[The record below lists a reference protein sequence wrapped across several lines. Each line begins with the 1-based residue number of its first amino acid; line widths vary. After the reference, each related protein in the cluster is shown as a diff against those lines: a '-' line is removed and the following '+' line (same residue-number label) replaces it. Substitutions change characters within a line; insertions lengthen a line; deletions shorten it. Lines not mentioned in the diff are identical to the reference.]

1 MFCKTEDLHCFF
13 GCAILISLGTSILS
27 FARRASLGAFRF
39 RFPGHIINR
48 RRGFY
53 IVGRK
58 KSVALPGYSNLW
70 KERMVLKE
78 ETRNGNETEERCVV
92 KGFSTGN
99 LKYPLT
105 NDFMFKA
112 VLQRNQTA
120 LKGLLCALLHMEMEE
135 IAAVR
140 VLNPIEIGGMIDE
153 KMMILDLKLE
163 LNDSRILDIE
173 MQVIDEGN
181 WPERSLAYL
190 CRAFD
195 QLDKGEKYLNVKETI
210 HIGILNFTPKDFPEK
225 LYLDYFFYNLDNAHK
240 YSDKMSIRMLQL
252 NQLGN
257 KTDERKWPKLYYWAC
272 LFKAKTWEEMWM
284 LAEKDE
290 TIRECVFTYKEL
302 TADEKARM
310 QSEAREDYYRR
321 LNWAEERG
329 LNKGM
334 EKGLERGQ
342 KETARTLVSSV
353 DHAMESF
360 QVSLERAC
368 EGLGTTVEAY
378 QAAKALLE

>member
-1 MFCKTEDLHCFF
+1 MKEKEKI
-13 GCAILISLGTSILS
+13 GNG
-27 FARRASLGAFRF
+27 GA
-39 RFPGHIINR
+39 
-48 RRGFY
+48 
-53 IVGRK
+53 
-58 KSVALPGYSNLW
+58 
-70 KERMVLKE
+70 
-78 ETRNGNETEERCVV
+78 EERCIV
-92 KGFSTGN
+92 KGFPTGK

-153 KMMILDLKLE
+153 KMMMLDLKLE

-190 CRAFD
+190 CRTFD
-195 QLDKGEKYLNVKETI
+195 QLEKGGDYMVVKETI
-210 HIGILNFTPKDFPEK
+210 HIGILNFTPQGFPEK
-225 LYLDYFFYNLDNAHK
+225 LYLDYYFYNLDTAHK
-240 YSDKMSIRMLQL
+240 YSDKMSIRVLEL
-252 NQLGN
+252 NQLDRVADDQKKSN
-257 KTDERKWPKLYYWAC
+257 LYYWASF
-272 LFKAKTWEEMWM
+272 FKAKTWEEMWM

-321 LNWAEERG
+321 LNWAEKRG
-329 LNKGM
+329 LNRGM
-334 EKGLERGQ
+334 EEGLVRGQ

-360 QVSLERAC
+360 QVGLERAC

-378 QAAKALLE
+378 KAAQALME

>member
-1 MFCKTEDLHCFF
+1 
-13 GCAILISLGTSILS
+13 
-27 FARRASLGAFRF
+27 
-39 RFPGHIINR
+39 
-48 RRGFY
+48 
-53 IVGRK
+53 
-58 KSVALPGYSNLW
+58 
-70 KERMVLKE
+70 MVLKE

-92 KGFSTGN
+92 KGFPTGN

>member
-1 MFCKTEDLHCFF
+1 MNKETKSE
-13 GCAILISLGTSILS
+13 
-27 FARRASLGAFRF
+27 
-39 RFPGHIINR
+39 NV
-48 RRGFY
+48 
-53 IVGRK
+53 VGERDAVK
-58 KSVALPGYSNLW
+58 LP
-70 KERMVLKE
+70 
-78 ETRNGNETEERCVV
+78 
-92 KGFSTGN
+92 TGK

-112 VLQRNQTA
+112 VLQKNQTA
-120 LKGLLCALLHMEMEE
+120 LKGLLCALLHMKSEE

-140 VLNPIEIGGMIDE
+140 VLNPIEIGGMIDN
-153 KMMILDLKLE
+153 KMMMLDLKLE

-173 MQVIDEGN
+173 MQVIDRGN

-195 QLDKGEKYLNVKETI
+195 QLEKGEEYLDAKETI
-210 HIGILNFTPKDFPEK
+210 HIGILDFTPKDFPEK
-225 LYLDYFFYNLDNAHK
+225 LYLDYFFYNLDTEHK

-257 KTDERKWPKLYYWAC
+257 KEDGKKWPELYRWAC
-272 LFKAKTWEEMWM
+272 LFKAQTWEEMWM

-310 QSEAREDYYRR
+310 QLEARDDYYRQLKDVEAWGIR
-321 LNWAEERG
+321 
-329 LNKGM
+329 KGIEKGI

-342 KETARTLVSSV
+342 KEAARMLLSNVE
-353 DHAMESF
+353 HAMVSF
-360 QVSLERAC
+360 HVDLERAC
-368 EGLGTTVEAY
+368 EGLGTTVEVY
-378 QAAKALLE
+378 QAAKGLLE